1 MNDFLNFILNR
12 CSVYLLIYFSYMH
25 NALLSTMQIQL
36 KIYIIWLHQF
46 KQNFGTSLLL
56 MFIGLF
62 EWFKFLSNLT
72 NVCKMGEAL
81 SMLMRWCPTIVY
93 PFIYLTTANFRDWV

>member
-1 MNDFLNFILNR
+1 MKKKMNDFLNFILNR

-62 EWFKFLSNLT
+62 EWFQFLSNLT
-72 NVCKMGEAL
+72 DVCKNGRGSINVNEVVPNYSL
-81 SMLMRWCPTIVY
+81 SLHIFNYCQ
-93 PFIYLTTANFRDWV
+93 F